1 VRYQK
6 PAMLGTD
13 GIGGDLWNEAR
24 TAFFKSSDVGRPLG
38 PARVLQ
44 MLGESA
50 RIASQALG
58 VKLGVLEAGAAADLV
73 LTNYRPATPLS
84 AENLAGHLLYAMGP
98 ECVRDVMVDG
108 WWVLRNGHFVTC
120 DETRERAAA
129 VDVSQNLYQRMAAI
143 PCE

>member
-1 VRYQK
+1 
-6 PAMLGTD
+6 
-13 GIGGDLWNEAR
+13 
-24 TAFFKSSDVGRPLG
+24 
-38 PARVLQ
+38 

-50 RIASQALG
+50 RLASQALG
-58 VKLGVLEAGAAADLV
+58 VKLGVLEVGAAADLV

-98 ECVRDVMVDG
+98 EFVRDVMIDG

-120 DETRERAAA
+120 DEARERAAA
-129 VDVSQNLYQRMAAI
+129 VEVSRALYQRMATI